1 LRERHRVGA
10 LVQPG
15 RLTASAQYGKVSRMK
30 RLIFLAVLASAVAPG
45 GHAQQYP
52 AKPLRYISPY
62 PAGGGNDTLLRILAD
77 KVGEQIGQRVIVDNR
92 PGANTIVGTE
102 VMVKSPPDGYTF
114 LLIPNTFATNPAFY
128 PKLPY
133 DTAKDFAPVA
143 EVAQSPQMIVA
154 HPSFPA
160 KNLKELLAIAKAKP
174 GVLSYGTS
182 GNGSIGHLAGL
193 LLTMMTG
200 AQLTHIAYKGTAPA
214 VNELVGGHIPLMVSS
229 MISTLPQVRS
239 GKLKIIALTT
249 AKRAQALPDV
259 PTIAE
264 SGVPGYEATLWYGI
278 LAPARTPEPI
288 VRRMNAEL
296 GTALRSPDVVEK
308 LSSQAVEPYHTSPEQ
323 FATLIRSELGKWA
336 KVIKASGAKTD

>member
-1 LRERHRVGA
+1 MKSFAPALAIATA
-10 LVQPG
+10 LVA
-15 RLTASAQYGKVSRMK
+15 TATS
-30 RLIFLAVLASAVAPG
+30 
-45 GHAQQYP
+45 AQQYP
-52 AKPLRYISPY
+52 SKPLRYISPY

-102 VMVKSPPDGYTF
+102 LLAKSAPDGYTF

-143 EVAQSPQMIVA
+143 QVAQSPQMIVA

-160 KNLKELLAIAKAKP
+160 KTVKELLAMARAKP
-174 GVLSYGTS
+174 GALTYGTS

-193 LLTMMTG
+193 LLTAMTG
-200 AQLTHIAYKGTAPA
+200 VQLTHVAYKGTAPA
-214 VNELVGGHIPLMVSS
+214 VNELVGGHIPLMMSS

-239 GKLKIIALTT
+239 GKLKIIAITT
-249 AKRAQALPDV
+249 AKRAKALPDV

-264 SGVPGYEATLWYGI
+264 SGVPGYDATLWYGI
-278 LAPARTPEPI
+278 LAPARTPDALI
-288 VRRMNAEL
+288 RRMNAEL
-296 GTALRSPDVVEK
+296 ATALKAPDVVGNTPQEFG
-308 LSSQAVEPYHTSPEQ
+308 A
-323 FATLIRSELGKWA
+323 FIRGEMQKWA
-336 KVIKASGAKTD
+336 KAVKESGAKVE

>member
-1 LRERHRVGA
+1 MKAYA
-10 LVQPG
+10 LVF
-15 RLTASAQYGKVSRMK
+15 A
-30 RLIFLAVLASAVAPG
+30 LAATPAL
-45 GHAQQYP
+45 AQQYP
-52 AKPLRYISPY
+52 VKPIRYISPY

-77 KVGEQIGQRVIVDNR
+77 KVGEQIGQRIIVDNR

-102 VMVKSPPDGYTF
+102 LMVKSPPDGYTF

-133 DTAKDFAPVA
+133 DTAKDVAPVA
-143 EVAQSPQMIVA
+143 QVAQSPQMIVA

-160 KNLKELLAIAKAKP
+160 KTLKELLAMARAKP
-174 GVLSYGTS
+174 GALTYGTS

-193 LLTMMTG
+193 LLTSMTG
-200 AQLTHIAYKGTAPA
+200 VQLTHVAYKGTAPA

-229 MISTLPQVRS
+229 MISVLPQVRS

-249 AKRAQALPDV
+249 AQRAKALPDV

-278 LAPARTPEPI
+278 LAPARTPETL
-288 VRRMNAEL
+288 VKRMNAEL
-296 GTALRSPDVVEK
+296 GAALRSPEVVEK
-308 LSSQAVEPYHTSPEQ
+308 LSTQAVEPHHTSPEQ
-323 FATLIRSELGKWA
+323 FAALIRNELGKWD
-336 KVIKASGAKTD
+336 KVIRTSGVKPD

>member
-1 LRERHRVGA
+1 MARRNDGGLRMSAMKPYA
-10 LVQPG
+10 LVVAAA
-15 RLTASAQYGKVSRMK
+15 T
-30 RLIFLAVLASAVAPG
+30 LAAAP
-45 GHAQQYP
+45 AFPQQYP
-52 AKPLRYISPY
+52 VKPIRYISPY

-77 KVGEQIGQRVIVDNR
+77 KVGEQMGQRIIVDNR

-102 VMVKSPPDGYTF
+102 LMVKSAPDGYTF

-133 DTAKDFAPVA
+133 DTAKDVAPVA
-143 EVAQSPQMIVA
+143 QVAQSPQMIVA

-160 KNLKELLAIAKAKP
+160 KTMKELLAMARAKP
-174 GVLSYGTS
+174 GALTYGTS

-193 LLTMMTG
+193 LLTSMTG
-200 AQLTHIAYKGTAPA
+200 VTLTHVAYKGTAPA

-239 GKLKIIALTT
+239 GKLSIIALTT
-249 AKRAQALPDV
+249 ARRAKALPDV

-278 LAPARTPEPI
+278 LAPARTPETLI
-288 VRRMNAEL
+288 KRMNAEL
-296 GTALRSPDVVEK
+296 GTALKSPDVVEK
-308 LSSQAVEPYHTSPEQ
+308 LSTQAVEPHHTSPEQ
-323 FATLIRSELGKWA
+323 FAALIRNELGKWD
-336 KVIKASGAKTD
+336 KVIRTSGVKPD

>member
-1 LRERHRVGA
+1 MKRHLIYAA
-10 LVQPG
+10 LCA
-15 RLTASAQYGKVSRMK
+15 ASA
-30 RLIFLAVLASAVAPG
+30 APAF
-45 GHAQQYP
+45 AQQYP
-52 AKPLRYISPY
+52 AKPVRYISPY

-102 VMVKSPPDGYTF
+102 LLVKSAPDGYTF

-133 DTAKDFAPVA
+133 DTTKDVAPVA
-143 EVAQSPQMIVA
+143 QVAQSPQMIVA

-160 KNLKELLAIAKAKP
+160 KTMKELLAMAKAKP
-174 GVLSYGTS
+174 GALTYGTS

-193 LLTMMTG
+193 LLTSMTG
-200 AQLTHIAYKGTAPA
+200 VQLTHVAYKGTAPA

-239 GKLKIIALTT
+239 GKLRIIALTT
-249 AKRAQALPDV
+249 AKRAKALPDV

-264 SGVPGYEATLWYGI
+264 SGVPGYDATLWYGI
-278 LAPARTPEPI
+278 LAPARTPDALI
-288 VRRMNAEL
+288 KRMNAEL
-296 GTALRSPDVVEK
+296 GTALRNPDVVEK
-308 LSSQAVEPYHTSPEQ
+308 LSSQAVEPHHTSPEQ
-323 FATLIRSELGKWA
+323 FAAVIRNELGKWD
-336 KVIKASGAKTD
+336 KVIRTSGVKPD